1 MPPEIQTQTTDA
13 PDPEI
18 QAAEGFLDRA
28 AARAGVDL
36 DSEPE
41 EPPTPVAARNDGLS
55 EAGRE
60 MQDGFVPHRPDFG
73 RANESWR
80 ERQDRRRQEAKLA
93 AQEELLGRLAQQL
106 ESLPAGQAAPAAEAE
121 DDDPEPDP
129 LDYAEHQAWSRRQ
142 VVKEL
147 RGELDGKLKPILGF
161 FEHQRQEAERRAQEG
176 HQEARRRAW
185 MREMGEMG
193 REATRMYVE
202 TPEGQGFGERL
213 ALWFGA
219 PGRPANPETGEPA
232 RPPFDGA
239 LATALMQNGME
250 PERARRFARGNVHA
264 LQDLAMQIN
273 ANPAALIDSIIRAEM
288 EHALYYAQGQG
299 LAAPAQQQQAT
310 PAPPQTPAGREIANL
325 RQTASARGVTGS
337 AVAAASAGADESIA
351 GILRSGDLDQA
362 KIREIARKKG
372 WTFQQAAQILRQEAA
387 KLRAAG

>member
-41 EPPTPVAARNDGLS
+41 TPPAPVAARNDGLS

-60 MQDGFVPHRPDFG
+60 MQDGYVPHRPDFG

-106 ESLPAGQAAPAAEAE
+106 ESLPAGQAPAVEDA
-121 DDDPEPDP
+121 DDDPEPDM
-129 LDYAEHQAWSRRQ
+129 AEDFGAWHAWSRRQ
-142 VVKEL
+142 AVKEL
-147 RGELDGKLKPILGF
+147 RGELDGKLQPILGF

-176 HQEARRRAW
+176 HQEAQRRAW
-185 MREMGEMG
+185 MREMGELG

-219 PGRPANPETGEPA
+219 PGRPGNPATGEA
-232 RPPFDGA
+232 AVPPLDGA
-239 LATALMQNGME
+239 VATGLMRVGYPPEKARELA
-250 PERARRFARGNVHA
+250 RANVHA
-264 LQDLAMQIN
+264 LQDLAIRN
-273 ANPAALIDSIIRAEM
+273 NLNPAALIDSVVRAEM
-288 EHALYYAQGQG
+288 EHALYYAQTQG
-299 LAAPAQQQQAT
+299 FAAPAEQQ
-310 PAPPQTPAGREIANL
+310 PAPAAPQTAAGREIANL

-351 GILRSGDLDQA
+351 GILRAGSLDQA
-362 KIREIARKKG
+362 KIREIAKKKG